1 MTHNQK
7 LKEAIEHIRKLQEEM
22 LVTHPKLSLLGV
34 TPEEIEI
41 TEQVYAILWMDALKH
56 KPKAY
61 KEADEFI
68 KTIIIGNAV
77 MIDLG
82 LIDKHAEL
90 I

>member
-1 MTHNQK
+1 M
-7 LKEAIEHIRKLQEEM
+7 
-22 LVTHPKLSLLGV
+22 G
-34 TPEEIEI
+34 
-41 TEQVYAILWMDALKH
+41 ALKK

>member
-7 LKEAIEHIRKLQEEM
+7 VKEAIEHIRKLQQEM

-34 TPEEIEI
+34 TPEEKEI
-41 TEQVYAILWMDALKH
+41 TEQVHAILWMGALKK
-56 KPKAY
+56 KPK
-61 KEADEFI
+61 ADEFI

>member
-7 LKEAIEHIRKLQEEM
+7 LKEAVEHIRKLHQEM

-34 TPEEIEI
+34 TPEEKEI
-41 TEQVYAILWMDALKH
+41 TEQVHAILWMGALKQ

-82 LIDKHAEL
+82 FIDKHAEL

>member
-1 MTHNQK
+1 M
-7 LKEAIEHIRKLQEEM
+7 M
-22 LVTHPKLSLLGV
+22 
-34 TPEEIEI
+34 
-41 TEQVYAILWMDALKH
+41 WMGALKQ

>member
-7 LKEAIEHIRKLQEEM
+7 LKEAVEHIRKLHQEM

-34 TPEEIEI
+34 TREEKEI
-41 TEQVYAILWMDALKH
+41 TEQVHAMMWMGALKQ

-68 KTIIIGNAV
+68 KTIIMGNAV

-82 LIDKHAEL
+82 LIDKHAEV